1 MLKVNFLLIELLLWS
16 EGVSDLKHNAF
27 TLKTLQTSG
36 HEREF
41 ENQKFSG
48 FFIVD
53 DEFLQI

>member
-41 ENQKFSG
+41 ENQKFLG
-48 FFIVD
+48 FS
-53 DEFLQI
+53 L